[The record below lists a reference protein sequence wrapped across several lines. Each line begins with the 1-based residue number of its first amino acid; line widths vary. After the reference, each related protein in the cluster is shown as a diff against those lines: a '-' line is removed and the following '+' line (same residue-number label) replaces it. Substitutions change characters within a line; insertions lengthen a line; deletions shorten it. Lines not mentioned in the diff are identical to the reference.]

1 MPDIGAKD
9 NPLENEYLELRLLQI
24 DAQIKAKEIRIK
36 ELNIQIGKEESNISN
51 LKDEKK
57 KVNEKLIKQNINSKE
72 VK

>member
-1 MPDIGAKD
+1 MSDLRTPD

-36 ELNIQIGKEESNISN
+36 ELEMQIKKEQSEIINLNKEKDEVNKKLNKEE
-51 LKDEKK
+51 
-57 KVNEKLIKQNINSKE
+57 